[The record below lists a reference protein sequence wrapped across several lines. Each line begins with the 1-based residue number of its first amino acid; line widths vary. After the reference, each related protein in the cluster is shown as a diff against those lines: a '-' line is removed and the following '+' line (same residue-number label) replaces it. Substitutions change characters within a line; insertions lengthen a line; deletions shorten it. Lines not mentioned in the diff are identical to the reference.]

1 MLTEKQ
7 KNIKINNEIRK
18 YIDSGLSY
26 YEISKIFKVSRIAI
40 KRRCQR
46 MGIYQKCKPYYENK
60 QQNQQIEQDI
70 PIGHKLD
77 RDIALINIK
86 KTNKENNDKLQ
97 EAISRIKTL
106 ESELLTFKSLKDINN
121 FNILPNNSINGELVA
136 VAVASDWH
144 YWETV
149 HPEQVNF
156 INEYNKEIAQN
167 RANAFFYNIKKLI
180 DNFNTNSQIN
190 TLVLA
195 LLGDFISGNIHDEL
209 LESNQG
215 CVIDEIM
222 AVQDMICSGIKYLLD
237 NTNLNFI
244 IPCHSGNHGRITKK
258 RRVATEAGNS
268 LEYYMYHN
276 IAKYF
281 SNNNR
286 VEFRI
291 SRGYLSYLDIKGF
304 ILRFHHGHAIKYGG
318 GVGGIFIPAFK
329 AIPKWDK
336 LTNADLTV
344 FAHFHQIKDGGIFLT
359 NGSLVGYNDFAI
371 SIKADYE
378 RPQQLFFLIDTI
390 RKQKTITT
398 PIFVD

>member
-7 KNIKINNEIRK
+7 KNIKINNEIRE
-18 YIDSGLSY
+18 YINSGLSY
-26 YEISKIFKVSRIAI
+26 YEISKIFKISRVAI

-60 QQNQQIEQDI
+60 SNKENKSII
-70 PIGHKLD
+70 NSLD

-106 ESELLTFKSLKDINN
+106 ETELSTFKSLKDISD
-121 FNILPNNSINGELVA
+121 FNICPYNTINGELVA

-149 HPEQVNF
+149 NPEQVNF
-156 INEYNKEIAQN
+156 INEYNKNIAQN
-167 RANAFFYNIKKLI
+167 RANAFFYNIKKLV
-180 DNFNTNSQIN
+180 DNFNNHSQIH

-209 LESNQG
+209 LEGNQG

-222 AVQDMICSGIKYLLD
+222 AVQDMLCSGIKFILE
-237 NTNLNFI
+237 NTNLNLI
-244 IPCHSGNHGRITKK
+244 IPCHSGNHGRITGK

-281 SNNNR
+281 ANNNR

-304 ILRFHHGHAIKYGG
+304 IIRFHHGHSIKYGG
-318 GVGGIFIPAFK
+318 GVGGIFIPTFK

-336 LTNADLTV
+336 LINANLTV

-378 RPQQLFFLIDTI
+378 RPQQLFFLIDTV
-390 RKQKTITT
+390 RKQKTVTT